1 MIQGAKVLPAD
12 HRKTIYG
19 GSSHSIFELM
29 PYQYVPNHQML
40 ASPVRTEI
48 LKPDALFSE
57 LFLEAGDDQVEAE
70 LELRVVIYY
79 L

>member
-1 MIQGAKVLPAD
+1 M
-12 HRKTIYG
+12 
-19 GSSHSIFELM
+19 S
-29 PYQYVPNHQML
+29 YQYVPHHPTL
-40 ASPVRTEI
+40 ASPFRTEI

-70 LELRVVIYY
+70 LELRVVIYH